1 MRTIISMMMAIL
13 MLFASTQAV
22 AQEVNNTLVFRDCP
36 KNTGNELSCMACV
49 IYYEARGESRQG
61 RVAVGAVVMNRME
74 SSRFPGSVCGVVFQR
89 GQFSWIRP
97 GVRNGVKLNQAAW
110 NDSVQLARQILSRQY
125 SDPSNGALY
134 FHHRSVAPSLGKA
147 RRTTAVIGQHIF
159 KR

>member
-36 KNTGNELSCMACV
+36 KNTGNQLSCMACV

-61 RVAVGAVVMNRME
+61 RIAVGAVVMNRVE
-74 SSRFPGSVCGVVFQR
+74 SGRFAGSVCGVVFQR
-89 GQFSWIRP
+89 GQFSWINP
-97 GVRNGVKLNQAAW
+97 NVRSSVRLNQAAW
-110 NDSVQLARQILSRQY
+110 NDSVQVARQILAKQY

-134 FHHRSVAPSLGKA
+134 FHHRSRSPNNGK
-147 RRTTAVIGQHIF
+147 RTTAVIGQHIF